1 MYFKFLLN
9 YITLVYWVIVP
20 TVFNL
25 TFFPAVCLRIQ
36 INPQNK
42 GDFLSISPE
51 RAFADFLFAH
61 TVLHLVVM
69 NFIGWIDISAPPLEG
84 VNSTHLFIV
93 TIYIYLVSYLKNI
106 HEIFL
111 LGWGS
116 FWKVSRSTRMLLST
130 VMWSTSHLDV
140 ASSPRVNNECSFIL
154 KYAIKWNTI
163 LCFGLCQS
171 HPPSLPGHC
180 LFLNTTYPDC
190 KCDKEDLR
198 LISSREI
205 HTIPNIAFALPEND
219 VIKFSFTPGD
229 GFKGHSVF
237 LFHVT

>member
-9 YITLVYWVIVP
+9 YITLVYWVVVP

-69 NFIGWIDISAPPLEG
+69 NFIGWSDICAPPLEG

-93 TIYIYLVSYLKNI
+93 TIYIYLVSYLKI
-106 HEIFL
+106 YMKYFYSVEAHFEKSHVL
-111 LGWGS
+111 LECYCLQWCEAHLTWMS
-116 FWKVSRSTRMLLST
+116 PPVPEWTMNVLLYWNML
-130 VMWSTSHLDV
+130 
-140 ASSPRVNNECSFIL
+140 
-154 KYAIKWNTI
+154 
-163 LCFGLCQS
+163 
-171 HPPSLPGHC
+171 
-180 LFLNTTYPDC
+180 
-190 KCDKEDLR
+190 
-198 LISSREI
+198 
-205 HTIPNIAFALPEND
+205 
-219 VIKFSFTPGD
+219 
-229 GFKGHSVF
+229 
-237 LFHVT
+237 